1 MEEMTTNLFPQE
13 IYVKKRNGRGTELL
27 DLDKIHAMVDA
38 ACDGLSR
45 VSPSLIE
52 IQSQLQIYNGIT
64 TEDIQGTLIR
74 SAADLISLDTP
85 NYQYAAARL
94 LLFSLRK
101 SIYHKMWDS
110 WSLQEQIQYGI
121 DHGVYDPLILTY
133 YTPEEFEI
141 LNNYIDHDRDFLLT
155 YAAMR
160 QVYDKYLVQ
169 DRSTGKV
176 YETPQFCY
184 MLISATTFHK
194 YPKETRLNYVKAY
207 YDAISKHYINLPT
220 PNIAGV
226 RTPRRQYASCVLIE
240 TADDLDS
247 IFTSATAIGKYTSQ
261 RAGIGINAGR
271 IRALGD
277 KVRGGEV
284 SHTGVIPFLK
294 HFETAAKCTTQNG
307 LRGGSA
313 TVHFPI
319 WHKEIEDIIV
329 LKNNKGTEDNR
340 VRKLDYSIQ
349 LSSLFYQRFI
359 DDEHITLFSPN
370 DVPGL
375 YDAFA
380 TEEFDTLYR
389 AYEGDPDVPQ
399 VTVSARELFMNLI
412 KERAETGRIYI
423 MNMDHCNTHSSFLVS
438 VFMSN
443 LCQEI
448 TLPTKPLFDI
458 SDLMGEIAL
467 CILAAI
473 NVGKVRHLSELE
485 KLCDLSV
492 RALDEL
498 IDYQDYPIPCAE
510 TSTKSRRSLGI
521 GVIGLA
527 QYLAKHKVKYGD
539 KAALPIVHEL
549 AEALQYYLLV
559 ASNNLAKEKGACS
572 KFDETKYSQGF
583 LPIDH
588 YKKDVDGICPPN
600 YKLDWEQLRKDISE
614 FGLRNSTLSAQMP
627 SESSSVVCNTTNGI
641 EPPRD
646 YISVKKSKKGTLKQ
660 VVPSYSSLKNDYT
673 LLWEMD
679 SMDGYLNIVSIL
691 QKFMDQS
698 ISANTSYNPTK
709 YPNNEVPAS
718 VLVMDLLKAYKLGIK
733 TLYYHNTH
741 DSKGE
746 EEIVETSLDKDIL
759 DLLDCDDS
767 CDACAI

>member
-1 MEEMTTNLFPQE
+1 MTTSQE
-13 IYVKKRNGRGTELL
+13 IYVKKRNGRGTEPLN
-27 DLDKIHAMVDA
+27 LDKIHTMVEA

-45 VSPSLIE
+45 VSPSQIE
-52 IQSQLQIYNGIT
+52 IQSQLQFYDGIT
-64 TEDIQGTLIR
+64 TEDIQATLIR

-101 SIYHKMWDS
+101 SIYHKMYDCWT
-110 WSLQEQIQYGI
+110 LQDQIAYGI
-121 DHGVYDPLILTY
+121 KHNVYDPEILNY

-141 LNNYIDHDRDFLLT
+141 LNNYIDHDRDFLFT

-169 DRSTGKV
+169 DRSTGRV

-184 MLISATTFHK
+184 MLIAATTFHR

-207 YDAISKHYINLPT
+207 YDAISKHYLNLPT

-226 RTPRRQYASCVLIE
+226 RTKTRQYASCVLIE
-240 TADDLDS
+240 TEDDLRS
-247 IFTSATAIGKYTSQ
+247 IFTSATAIGLYTAQ

-277 KVRGGEV
+277 KVRNGEIT
-284 SHTGVIPFLK
+284 HTGVIPYLK
-294 HFETAAKCTTQNG
+294 YFESATKCTTQNG
-307 LRGGSA
+307 LRGGGA
-313 TVHFPI
+313 TSHFPI
-319 WHKEIEDIIV
+319 WHKEIQDILV

-359 DDEHITLFSPN
+359 DDSHITLFSPN

-375 YDAFA
+375 YDSFA
-380 TEEFDTLYR
+380 TEEFDTLYT

-399 VTVSARELFMNLI
+399 VRVSARELFMELI

-448 TLPTKPLFDI
+448 TLPTLPLFDI
-458 SDLMGEIAL
+458 HDIHGEIAL

-473 NVGKVRHLSELE
+473 NVGKLRHLSDMQH
-485 KLCDLSV
+485 LCDLAV

-498 IDYQDYPIPCAE
+498 IDYQEYPLAAAE
-510 TSTKSRRSLGI
+510 MSTKARRSLGVGFI
-521 GVIGLA
+521 GVA
-527 QYLAKHKVKYGD
+527 QYLAKKKVKYGD
-539 KAALPIVHEL
+539 KQAVVHMHEL
-549 AEALQYYLLV
+549 TEALQFYLLQ

-572 KFDETKYSQGF
+572 KFNETKYSDGL

-588 YKKDVDGICPPN
+588 YKKDVDDICPPD
-600 YKLDWEQLRKDISE
+600 YKLDWEGLRENIKE

-660 VVPSYSSLKNDYT
+660 VVPSFSTLKNDYT
-673 LLWEMD
+673 LLWDMD
-679 SMDGYLNIVSIL
+679 GMEGYLNIVAVM

-698 ISANTSYNPTK
+698 ISANTSYNPMK

-718 VLVMDLLKAYKLGIK
+718 VLIMDLLQAYKLGVK
-733 TLYYHNTH
+733 TLYYHNTY

-746 EEIVETSLDKDIL
+746 EEIVMKDEPLDEDVL
-759 DLLDCDDS
+759 AMLECEDTCDS
-767 CDACAI
+767 CAI